1 MHSLLPCPAVL
12 ACPAVLVASHTPFF
26 WFGVAMDVLNKVA
39 KTSRLSAD
47 RCLVAMLLLV
57 GSVLDLQRGRKQQ

>member
-1 MHSLLPCPAVL
+1 
-12 ACPAVLVASHTPFF
+12 
-26 WFGVAMDVLNKVA
+26 MDVLNKVV

-57 GSVLDLQRGRKQQ
+57 GSVLDLQRGRKQTDVNNTVSKWTKS